1 MGHAKTGGAG
11 VAGVVPGNE
20 SAVGPHE
27 KPIKKDSASSRI
39 MERGVVRKTE
49 RPGEPSPSD
58 GRKKAEN
65 LKGVDAVVF
74 GSRFVPGTR
83 CSRAAE
89 RSSL

>member
-1 MGHAKTGGAG
+1 MENAKTGGAG
-11 VAGVVPGNE
+11 VTGVASENA
-20 SAVGPHE
+20 SAIGPHE

-49 RPGEPSPSD
+49 RVGELSPSD
-58 GRKKAEN
+58 GRKKAEKS
-65 LKGVDAVVF
+65 KGVDAAVL
-74 GSRFVPGTR
+74 GSCFVSGIQ